1 MNMLAMRATILL
13 WDHWLLRDG
22 KMPKVKLIVMQISKQ
37 GTQISK
43 DTLKGGLQCNA
54 FLVPVKPSWPALSPS
69 CGTRRVS
76 L

>member
-13 WDHWLLRDG
+13 WDHWLVRDG
-22 KMPKVKLIVMQISKQ
+22 KMLKVNLIVMQISKQ

-43 DTLKGGLQCNA
+43 DTLKGNLQCN
-54 FLVPVKPSWPALSPS
+54 FSCVQVKASWPALSPL